1 MWQVS
6 RTQWGTSRNLVRIRN
21 NLSSFA
27 ARDLPLSA
35 SGSMP
40 GRDLVMT
47 PGHSRTCRPTPV
59 ACKQKQGC
67 ASPFLQ
73 DWQVIPPRFIWL
85 LHFLSHRQKFKLFIF
100 TTHTGT
106 IPVTPFY
113 NGSFRS
119 QNSDIRLQTS
129 CFLLTSIYQ
138 KTLILSTLIAL
149 LPYFQCRLM
158 RNYELHN
165 AGNSTITKFAMPVNN
180 ELWKS

>member
-73 DWQVIPPRFIWL
+73 DWQVIPLRFIWL
-85 LHFLSHRQKFKLFIF
+85 LYFLSHRQKFKLFIF

-106 IPVTPFY
+106 ILVTSSIYAFLIL
-113 NGSFRS
+113 
-119 QNSDIRLQTS
+119 QVRLQTS
-129 CFLLTSIYQ
+129 DLTLLTSDFRPPTSVPFT
-138 KTLILSTLIAL
+138 KDS
-149 LPYFQCRLM
+149 LM
-158 RNYELHN
+158 VH
-165 AGNSTITKFAMPVNN
+165 
-180 ELWKS
+180 